1 MLIGGLR
8 RILLAAL
15 AVAAFGLI
23 AASQA
28 SAYIYIGD
36 GSTIARANNNGTGL
50 DTDFIDVDG
59 FACGVAVDS
68 GHIYWADLN
77 SIGRANLDG
86 TGVEQNFVPFAS
98 DPNACGVAVNGTH
111 VFWADRANNRIG
123 RVALNG
129 VGPDYSFV
137 PLGYQPCGVAADASH
152 VYYGA
157 NDASHLLNRADAS
170 TGAVA
175 GFAGPTQPAACAV
188 GLRGGNVYY
197 GNFYASGTT
206 DIKGVSGGAEFQ
218 VASGAKVPCG
228 IAATSSALYWT
239 NYNQPG
245 GGSGGS
251 VGTVPLDSSGQPT
264 AQPNQAFITGVG
276 EPCGIAIDNLP
287 VVPPPDGDGDG
298 VPDSTDAC
306 PSVAGPASNQGCPVK
321 PSRACT
327 KAREELDDA
336 KADLRKLR
344 ERHASKKKIKKAK
357 KRVRQAKAA
366 VEAACG

>member
-8 RILLAAL
+8 RILLAAF

-23 AASQA
+23 AGDQA
-28 SAYIYIGD
+28 GAYIYMGD
-36 GSTIARANNNGTGL
+36 GSTIARANNDGTGL

-86 TGVEQNFVPFAS
+86 TGVEQSFVPFSS
-98 DPNACGVAVNGTH
+98 DPNACGVAVNGSH
-111 VFWADRANNRIG
+111 VFWADRADNRIG

-129 VGPDYSFV
+129 VGPDYDFV
-137 PLGYQPCGVAADASH
+137 NVGYSPCGVAADASY

-157 NDASHLLNRADAS
+157 NGPGTLLNRADAT

-175 GFAGPTQPAACAV
+175 GFAGPSQAAACAV

-206 DIKGVSGGAEFQ
+206 DIKGVGGAEFQ

-228 IAATSSALYWT
+228 IAASSSALYWT
-239 NYNQPG
+239 NYNRPDE
-245 GGSGGS
+245 GSGGS
-251 VGTVPLDSSGQPT
+251 IGTVPLDSSGMPT
-264 AQPNQAFITGVG
+264 AQPNQTFITGVS
-276 EPCGIAIDNLP
+276 EPCGVAVDNL
-287 VVPPPDGDGDG
+287 
-298 VPDSTDAC
+298 
-306 PSVAGPASNQGCPVK
+306 PVK

-327 KAREELDDA
+327 KAQKALDDA
-336 KADLRKLR
+336 KAHLKKLKR
-344 ERHASKKKIKKAK
+344 RHASKQKLKKAK
-357 KRVRQAKAA
+357 KRVKKAKAA
-366 VEAACG
+366 VAAACDD